1 MNRVSTRLFKES
13 TRVSALRFFAYTLL
27 IFGFTASLP
36 LMVVD
41 GDIVFFKENGPIEW
55 FQFSLLLGATAVF
68 LAGTLLVQAFN
79 PLLAVL
85 ACVSAF
91 AASRELDSVLD
102 DVVPVLGWSVAFV
115 FLLAAG
121 TLAYRT
127 RGRLADQVPVFL
139 SSRAFVMLRAGFV
152 VAVPFAR
159 LIGDAR
165 FLQSLMGGRLC
176 SRLQAHD

>member
-1 MNRVSTRLFKES
+1 
-13 TRVSALRFFAYTLL
+13 
-27 IFGFTASLP
+27 
-36 LMVVD
+36 MVVD
-41 GDIVFFKENGPIEW
+41 GDIAFFKENGPIEW

-91 AASRELDSVLD
+91 AAARELDSVLD